1 MSLLKKLAGETA
13 IYGVSSIVG
22 RFLNWLLVPL
32 YTGIFSQSEY
42 GIVTNL
48 MSYVAILFVL
58 LTYGIETGF
67 FRFAK
72 NQEDRQRTYSTGI
85 ITLTATTLLFG
96 LLIAVFLNPLS
107 IFLEIPNHSEYIV
120 LLALTISLDVLT
132 ALPFAKL
139 RLEKRPIRFATLK
152 LINIF
157 VNLSINLFFLVLC
170 PWLNTNYP
178 ELNITLIWNPNI
190 GIGYIFIAF
199 SVASIINALLLIPD
213 FKQITLKADFKLL
226 RKILNYSWPI
236 LVVSICGMININLDK
251 LLMPHLI
258 PADQQ
263 PLYQTGIYGANYKLA
278 VIMSLFIQAF
288 RFAFEPFFF
297 THDSKQT
304 YADVLKYFTAFGL
317 LIFLGVMFY
326 LDLVKLFIGKGFRE
340 GVEIVPYVLIANLF
354 LGIFFSLSVWYK
366 KSDKTHFGALIAI
379 IGAVITIIMNV
390 LLVPRM
396 GYMGA
401 AYAVLT
407 CFSVMMIFSY
417 ILGQK
422 YYRIPYDIKR
432 IAFYFTTALI
442 IYTIGMQIQM
452 NSIWSTIFA
461 RTPFILLFIII
472 FITKENL
479 WSKLIVIK
487 RQ

>member
-1 MSLLKKLAGETA
+1 MASLIKKLAGETA
-13 IYGVSSIVG
+13 VYGISSIIG

-32 YTGIFSQSEY
+32 YTTIFTQSEY

-67 FRFAK
+67 FRFA
-72 NQEDRQRTYSTGI
+72 NQQKDRQQTYSTGLI
-85 ITLTATTLLFG
+85 SLTVTTMLFG
-96 LLIAVFLNPLS
+96 LLIVVFLNPLS
-107 IFLEIPNHSEYIV
+107 LFLEIPNHREYII
-120 LLALTISLDVLT
+120 LLAITIGLDVLT

-139 RLEKRPIRFATLK
+139 RLEKRPVRFATLK

-157 VNLSINLFFLVLC
+157 VNLGINLFFLVLC
-170 PWLNTNYP
+170 PWLNTHYP
-178 ELNITLIWNPNI
+178 ELNVTKIWNPNI

-199 SVASIINALLLIPD
+199 STASIINALLLIPE
-213 FKQITLKADFKLL
+213 FKQIKLHVDFKLL

-251 LLMPHLI
+251 MLMPHLI
-258 PADQQ
+258 PAEQQ

-340 GVEIVPYVLIANLF
+340 GVEIVPYVLMANLF
-354 LGIFFSLSVWYK
+354 FGIFFSLSVWYK
-366 KSDKTHFGALIAI
+366 KSDKTHFGAIIAI
-379 IGAVITIIMNV
+379 IGAVVTITMNL
-390 LLVPRM
+390 LLVPRI

-401 AYAVLT
+401 AYAVLI
-407 CFSVMMIFSY
+407 CFSIMMILSY
-417 ILGQK
+417 IFGQK
-422 YYRIPYDIKR
+422 HYPIPYDIKR

-442 IYTIGMQIQM
+442 IYAIGMQLKFDTVFA
-452 NSIWSTIFA
+452 TILV
-461 RTPFILLFIII
+461 RTPFILLFIAV
-472 FITKENL
+472 FITREGL
-479 WSKLIVIK
+479 WKKLK
-487 RQ
+487 PTR